1 MDRPTKKVLL
11 EISGITAEVYT
22 YYLRGERKEIE
33 AVMLQSA
40 EFEED
45 PETGKPK
52 LKKVDATYR
61 ARMEDKA
68 VILAIKSLID
78 KEGKPITLTIEALDI
93 LPDEDFKVLQ
103 DSLPTNQPKKK

>member
-1 MDRPTKKVLL
+1 
-11 EISGITAEVYT
+11 
-22 YYLRGERKEIE
+22 
-33 AVMLQSA
+33 MLQSA

-78 KEGKPITLTIEALDI
+78 KEGKPITLNIEALDI

-103 DSLPTNQPKKK
+103 DSLPSNQPKKK

>member
-1 MDRPTKKVLL
+1 MDRPTKEVLL
-11 EISGITAEVYT
+11 AVSGVKAEVYT
-22 YYLRGERKEIE
+22 YYLRGERKDIE

-61 ARMEDKA
+61 SRMEDKA
-68 VILAIKSLID
+68 VILAIKSLKNAD
-78 KEGKPITLTIEALDI
+78 GTEAKVELATLDN
-93 LPDEDFKVLQ
+93 LPDEDFKTLQ
-103 DSLPTNQPKKK
+103 DSLPTSQSKKK